1 MKLNTLILALIL
13 FVLTLML
20 NGCALRPTGLKLGDD
35 QFLKG
40 QVIAKDVDMAMARL
54 DSLESEMRV
63 LPQVSAQMGAINT
76 SMQKMQEQR
85 YDISAGGDSIFNDP
99 DMIKDLMGTLERLL
113 TKFFIIMGIII
124 ILPMIEMMLIYNKKN
139 DSR

>member
-1 MKLNTLILALIL
+1 
-13 FVLTLML
+13 
-20 NGCALRPTGLKLGDD
+20 
-35 QFLKG
+35 
-40 QVIAKDVDMAMARL
+40 
-54 DSLESEMRV
+54 
-63 LPQVSAQMGAINT
+63 
-76 SMQKMQEQR
+76 MQEQR

-124 ILPMIEMMLIYNKKN
+124 ILPMIEMMLMYNKKN